1 MKFYIYTFFFLI
13 NGSILSQSK
22 KELHSIIVRLQSDSL
37 ELKKDLISSDL
48 TIDSLE
54 KITKRL
60 NEIIVSQISEQNEKQ
75 LLIKSL
81 KNEIDELS
89 KQSKSQKTDYQFK
102 IDSLKKE
109 LNNSN
114 DKIELKIS
122 SRNFTVDE
130 FLENWNLEDVKYNSR
145 VADGAGCND
154 FQYIDVYKKNQLYFI
169 ISRKFQAENFEI
181 SYENMISSI
190 NVLSKNVLIPNTS
203 LRVGST
209 IEEFNNL
216 YNSQEIL
223 FDFED
228 KFYLQRGNYIY
239 KFKVNEDI
247 RQVFFE
253 LSNTN
258 RIMKS
263 DNSVIPKN
271 LKIEEI
277 EISLE

>member
-60 NEIIVSQISEQNEKQ
+60 NEIIVSQISELNEKQ

-81 KNEIDELS
+81 QNEIDELS
-89 KQSKSQKTDYQFK
+89 KQSKRQKTDYQFK

-154 FQYIDVYKKNQLYFI
+154 FQYIDVYKKNELYFI

-216 YNSQEIL
+216 YNSHQIF

-253 LSNTN
+253 LSNKN